1 MERDYETE
9 LWLAIDEGLVDREG
23 ARALREEAARLRR
36 SPLELLRERGVLS
49 EETLASLRGVAPA
62 APSPPPAMG
71 PDAEET
77 RTIAPARGGTPPA
90 PRPPEAQAF
99 PLPGW
104 ERYQPLRFLGQGG
117 M

>member
-9 LWLAIDEGLVDREG
+9 LWLAIGEGLVDREG

-36 SPLELLRERGVLS
+36 SPLELLRERDVIS
-49 EETLASLRGVAPA
+49 EETLASLRGAAPA
-62 APSPPPAMG
+62 ALSPPPAMG

-77 RTIAPARGGTPPA
+77 RSIEPVQGGTPPA
-90 PRPPEAQAF
+90 PRPPDAQAF

-117 M
+117 